1 MSQSRYSMIPS
12 DAVCDTRLSHIQLR
26 VLLAIGS
33 FTSKN
38 KAAYPKQR
46 TIAEMLGIARETV
59 NRSIKVLRELGY
71 VSVEHQ
77 QRDDGG
83 QRESL
88 YWVNLDP
95 SDADVTAPVIDA
107 NPCDETIT
115 PPVTSCD
122 HTPCDHTASHLRTS
136 HKNLFT
142 EANASVE
149 RAGASIPPN
158 PEPKIRSGRVRGS
171 ARKTSLPD
179 NWAPTITAYATA
191 SKLGM
196 TREEINHEAD
206 QFRNSAIANGRT
218 YADWDAAFRTWIG
231 NNVKWQAERAAN
243 RSVSKSPGGKSSRS
257 SILTAGMRAVAELR
271 GYGEPVSGVGGMGTG
286 DVIEGELFGSDGFG
300 QSGQDHRR
308 LGRTGAD

>member
-1 MSQSRYSMIPS
+1 MSRFA
-12 DAVCDTRLSHIQLR
+12 AVPTAALDDDRLEALHIR
-26 VLLAIGS
+26 VLTALCSYADKDGWCRVGQDQISKRARTNPARVSQCIGDLVSWGWLRRQRIGKMRVNVYQVLMDCDYDASIDLPTEQEQLAE
-33 FTSKN
+33 TANHMTCQPSKSEL
-38 KAAYPKQR
+38 PSEQI
-46 TIAEMLGIARETV
+46 TLAET
-59 NRSIKVLRELGY
+59 
-71 VSVEHQ
+71 
-77 QRDDGG
+77 
-83 QRESL
+83 
-88 YWVNLDP
+88 
-95 SDADVTAPVIDA
+95 A
-107 NPCDETIT
+107 NPIGT
-115 PPVTSCD
+115 PFSNTVQNTV
-122 HTPCDHTASHLRTS
+122 
-136 HKNLFT
+136 F
-142 EANASVE
+142 E

-231 NNVKWQAERAAN
+231 NNVKWRAERAAK
-243 RSVSKSPGGKSSRS
+243 RSVSTSPGGKSSRS